1 MTLSNQPATSHTSV
15 LSTATDA
22 LTTSGLIHDMNNLL
36 VIVLG
41 QCMLAQRKLPQDDIA
56 QRHLYQLNLAA
67 KQTANLL
74 KQLNSVHSQN
84 NAPRPKA
91 IDLNQF
97 VQDNIFLLETTF
109 LNNVTVDQD
118 LWPAPLRIKIQPTHL
133 NQIIMNLLINAAQ
146 ALPEQNGQLSITT
159 GRKRLDRND
168 PETKLI
174 ATGPET
180 NGLFKY
186 LQVRDNGRGIDAASL
201 DQIFIPFFTTKSGGK
216 GLGLPTVRELVS
228 LYNGVISVKS
238 TVNFGS
244 EFTIYFPSN

>member
-1 MTLSNQPATSHTSV
+1 
-15 LSTATDA
+15 
-22 LTTSGLIHDMNNLL
+22 
-36 VIVLG
+36 
-41 QCMLAQRKLPQDDIA
+41 
-56 QRHLYQLNLAA
+56 
-67 KQTANLL
+67 
-74 KQLNSVHSQN
+74 
-84 NAPRPKA
+84 
-91 IDLNQF
+91 
-97 VQDNIFLLETTF
+97 
-109 LNNVTVDQD
+109 
-118 LWPAPLRIKIQPTHL
+118 
-133 NQIIMNLLINAAQ
+133 MNLLINAAQ

-180 NGLFKY
+180 NSLFKY
-186 LQVRDNGRGIDAASL
+186 LQVRDNGRGIDAATL

-244 EFTIYFPSN
+244 EFTIYFPST